1 MSVVLSS
8 GLCGCLIGSQ
18 SQNPNPEPEDLQKLR
33 ELAEE
38 IKGRWTTVKV
48 PREALKKLDALRERL
63 VKELCETEECRTN
76 LRHALSPGR
85 FLDAVLDVIS
95 RGDYAFVLK
104 VVVRLYEN
112 TTGISAYNRAKEI
125 LAKQYGYRY

>member
-1 MSVVLSS
+1 MSHPGV
-8 GLCGCLIGSQ
+8 
-18 SQNPNPEPEDLQKLR
+18 EPGDKELEEVKRLEKELEELR
-33 ELAEE
+33 S
-38 IKGRWTTVKV
+38 RWTTVKV

-63 VKELCETEECRTN
+63 VKDLCSTEECRTN

-85 FLDAVLDVIS
+85 FLDAVLDVINK
-95 RGDYAFVLK
+95 GDYAFALK

-112 TTGISAYNRAKEI
+112 TTGISAYNTAKEI

>member
-1 MSVVLSS
+1 MA
-8 GLCGCLIGSQ
+8 
-18 SQNPNPEPEDLQKLR
+18 QNPGTGLGDKELEDIKKLR

-38 IKGRWTTVKV
+38 LKGRWTTVKV

-63 VKELCETEECRTN
+63 VKDLCSTEECRTH

-85 FLDAVLDVIS
+85 FLEAVLDVINK
-95 RGDYAFVLK
+95 GDYAFALK

-112 TTGISAYNRAKEI
+112 TTGLSAYNTAKEI
-125 LAKQYGYRY
+125 LARQYGYRV

>member
-1 MSVVLSS
+1 MM
-8 GLCGCLIGSQ
+8 

-85 FLDAVLDVIS
+85 FLDAVLDVINK
-95 RGDYAFVLK
+95 GDYAFVLK

-125 LAKQYGYRY
+125 LARQYGYRL

>member
-1 MSVVLSS
+1 LALQRNLYSARASYLRLMSHF
-8 GLCGCLIGSQ
+8 
-18 SQNPNPEPEDLQKLR
+18 PDPELDRLAR
-33 ELAEE
+33 EAEE
-38 IKGRWTTVKV
+38 LKGRWTTVKV

-85 FLDAVLDVIS
+85 FLDAVLDVIL
-95 RGDYAFVLK
+95 RGDYAFALK

-125 LAKQYGYRY
+125 LAKQYGYRF

>member
-1 MSVVLSS
+1 MA
-8 GLCGCLIGSQ
+8 
-18 SQNPNPEPEDLQKLR
+18 QNPGTGLGDKELEDIKKLR

-48 PREALKKLDALRERL
+48 PRETLKKLEGLRERL
-63 VKELCETEECRTN
+63 VKDLCSTEECRTH

-85 FLDAVLDVIS
+85 FLDAVLDVINK
-95 RGDYAFVLK
+95 GDYAFALK

-112 TTGISAYNRAKEI
+112 TTGLSAYNTAKEI
-125 LAKQYGYRY
+125 LARQYGYRV

>member
-1 MSVVLSS
+1 LMS
-8 GLCGCLIGSQ
+8 Q
-18 SQNPNPEPEDLQKLR
+18 TPNPEPEDLQRLR

-48 PREALKKLDALRERL
+48 PRETLKKLDALRERL

-85 FLDAVLDVIS
+85 FLDAVLDVINK
-95 RGDYAFVLK
+95 GDYAFALK

-112 TTGISAYNRAKEI
+112 TTGLSAYNTAKEI
-125 LAKQYGYRY
+125 LARQYGYRF

>member
-1 MSVVLSS
+1 MSHFPDP
-8 GLCGCLIGSQ
+8 GL
-18 SQNPNPEPEDLQKLR
+18 DR
-33 ELAEE
+33 LAKEVEE
-38 IKGRWTTVKV
+38 VRSRWVTIKA
-48 PREALKKLDALRERL
+48 PREALKKLEALRERL
-63 VKELCETEECRTN
+63 VKELCETEECRAH

>member
-1 MSVVLSS
+1 MSHF
-8 GLCGCLIGSQ
+8 
-18 SQNPNPEPEDLQKLR
+18 PDPELDRLAR
-33 ELAEE
+33 EVEE
-38 IKGRWTTVKV
+38 LKGRWTTVKV
-48 PREALKKLDALRERL
+48 PREALEKLEKLRERL
-63 VKELCETEECRTN
+63 VKDLCDAEECETH

-95 RGDYAFVLK
+95 RGDYAFALK

-125 LAKQYGYRY
+125 LARQYGYRL